1 MKITVTGSL
10 GNISKP
16 LAETLIQSGHDL
28 TIITSNPDK
37 VPAIEKLGAKA
48 AVGSVENVEFLTQA
62 FEGAD
67 AIYTMVPPSFA
78 AINYRSYIAGI
89 GQNYAN
95 AIKAS
100 GVSRVVNLSSI
111 GAHLPSGTGP
121 IAGIH
126 DVEQLFNALEN
137 VAVKHIRAA
146 FFYVNFYGNGDMIKH
161 AGIIGANYGAQDTLI
176 MVHPADIAD
185 AIAEELQQPIS
196 GKSVR
201 YISSDERTLQEVA
214 TVLGN
219 AIGKPDLNWVEF
231 TDEQA
236 FKGMIDGHLPEEIAK
251 NYVEMGTAIR
261 SKVLWE
267 DYRSLNISPTGKIKL
282 EEFAEEFAKQF

>member
-48 AVGSVENVEFLTQA
+48 AVGSVENVEFLTRA

-67 AIYTMVPPSFA
+67 AVYTMVPPSFTA
-78 AINYRSYIAGI
+78 PDYRTYIAQI
-89 GQNYAN
+89 GQNYAH
-95 AIKAS
+95 AIQAA
-100 GVSRVVNLSSI
+100 GVSQVVNLSSI
-111 GAHLPSGTGP
+111 GAHLTSGTGP

-146 FFYVNFYGNGDMIKH
+146 FFYVNFYGNVDMIKH
-161 AGIIGANYGAQDTLI
+161 AGIIGANYGPQDTLI
-176 MVHPADIAD
+176 MVHPADIANV
-185 AIAEELQQPIS
+185 IAEEIQQTNS

-219 AIGKPDLNWVEF
+219 AIGKPELNWVEF
-231 TDEQA
+231 TNEQA
-236 FKGMIDGHLPEEIAK
+236 LQGMIDGHLPEEIAK

-261 SKVLWE
+261 SKILWE
-267 DYRSLNISPTGKIKL
+267 DYRSSAIAPTGKTKL
-282 EEFAEEFAKQF
+282 EDFAREFSKQF

>member
-146 FFYVNFYGNGDMIKH
+146 FFYVNFYGNVDMIKH

-282 EEFAEEFAKQF
+282 EEFAEKFAKQF